1 MYLWEELIQFTFF
14 FLILKM
20 IINSHIQWNKNYR
33 RGNIWHSSQAPPS
46 KYLKVFFII
55 IKKSQYQWQPTPIF
69 LPGESHGKRSL
80 VGYSP
85 WGHKESDTTEWLT
98 HTHTISN
105 VPYYLFLNVQ
115 FDSIKFIHIVMKQ
128 ISRNFSSC
136 KAETLYPFIK
146 LSTLRTPTP
155 TFDNHL
161 STFCFYEFG

>member
-1 MYLWEELIQFTFF
+1 MTT
-14 FLILKM
+14 
-20 IINSHIQWNKNYR
+20 
-33 RGNIWHSSQAPPS
+33 HSSILAWRIPW
-46 KYLKVFFII
+46 
-55 IKKSQYQWQPTPIF
+55 KKEPGGLESMGSQRVRYNRVTNT
-69 LPGESHGKRSL
+69 HT
-80 VGYSP
+80 
-85 WGHKESDTTEWLT
+85 HT

-146 LSTLRTPTP
+146 LSTPRTPTP
-155 TFDNHL
+155 TSDNHF